1 MTLHFL
7 SLSCKTL
14 NTDTDHES
22 RFLQKIA
29 EHNLTPF
36 IHPGPQ
42 HINRYYVHR
51 NNFQKGFEHIILTF
65 TMLIFLAEVEETLEE
80 LADYVKKQRWW
91 NRVFGKNNSRPL
103 AEKYSVGGQI
113 AIGGLTGW

>member
-1 MTLHFL
+1 
-7 SLSCKTL
+7 
-14 NTDTDHES
+14 
-22 RFLQKIA
+22 
-29 EHNLTPF
+29 
-36 IHPGPQ
+36 
-42 HINRYYVHR
+42 
-51 NNFQKGFEHIILTF
+51 
-65 TMLIFLAEVEETLEE
+65 MLIFLAEVEETLEE